1 MIPRIEKSLARFLAI
16 TLAPE
21 CGEVFKTLHVKHA
34 GWIKMPEK
42 LELLRK
48 NSGLGDSYV
57 LLYEAEPQIN
67 DCFPKFIFPENTD
80 KQLAQFDTEVSALS
94 EAEKLAILKNFND
107 DTNDENIDAPLRDIF
122 LQLKAVP
129 EATQREFD
137 TLSEDEKV
145 AILHPIKPF
154 LAFFYATFFNS
165 IALMAHGRKLST
177 LVPLALRGDQKA
189 FCKAVQI
196 DRNLLTGHPYF
207 RDTYAR
213 LQTGENPNFLN
224 AVLTHVKRPSI
235 QGRIEYPA
243 LYSLFATLDTFGWLD
258 DFTASEILDMC
269 DDARLDRYQNRIE
282 DENNLVRRRKEY
294 REKQKTGF

>member
-1 MIPRIEKSLARFLAI
+1 MQSRIEKSIARFLAI
-16 TLAPE
+16 VLAPE

-67 DCFPKFIFPENTD
+67 DCFSEFIFPENTN
-80 KQLAQFDTEVSALS
+80 KQLARFDTEVSALS
-94 EAEKLAILKNFND
+94 EAEKLAILKDFND
-107 DTNDENIDAPLRDIF
+107 DSSDENIGAPFKDI
-122 LQLKAVP
+122 LSQLKAVP
-129 EATQREFD
+129 EAAQRELD
-137 TLSEDEKV
+137 TLSENEKV

-154 LAFFYATFFNS
+154 LAFLYATFFNGVS
-165 IALMAHGRKLST
+165 LMAHGQKLTT

-196 DRNLLTGHPYF
+196 DRNLLTGHLYF
-207 RDTYAR
+207 QDTYAR

-224 AVLTHVKRPSI
+224 AVLTHIKRPSI

-258 DFTASEILDMC
+258 DFTASEILDIC
-269 DDARLDRYQNRIE
+269 DEAELDRYQNRIE
-282 DENNLVRRRKEY
+282 DENYLIKRRLEY
-294 REKQKTGF
+294 RNKQKTGF